1 MRIARVA
8 GEDGK
13 IFWASP
19 TADPAVFA
27 GLRGSWADGFTPTG
41 ETLDR
46 VRLLAPVEPAAI
58 YAIGLNYRDHA
69 AETGAPL
76 PDYPVLFMKNIRAA
90 IGPGEAIRLP
100 RHLRSD
106 EVDSEAELAVVLARD
121 CCNATRDGAMDFV
134 AGFTCANDV
143 SARDWQIKR
152 GGSQWCRGKTF
163 DTFAPLGPC
172 LVLKDEIADP
182 NTLRIQTI
190 LNGKTMQDWNTSDM
204 IFDVPTLIEFL
215 SGSTTLMPGTVILTG
230 TPQGVGAAMKPP
242 VFLQPGDTVTIDIE
256 KIGALT
262 NPVVAEP
269 NA

>member
-13 IFWASP
+13 IFWANP
-19 TADPAVFA
+19 TADPAVFT

-46 VRLLAPVEPAAI
+46 MRLLAPVEPAAI

-106 EVDSEAELAVVLARD
+106 EVDSEAELAVLLARD
-121 CCNATRDGAMDFV
+121 CRNATRDGAMDFV

-143 SARDWQIKR
+143 SARDWQLR
-152 GGSQWCRGKTF
+152 RSGRQWCRAKSF
-163 DTFAPLGPC
+163 DTFCPLGPWVVTPDE
-172 LVLKDEIADP
+172 LPRPFALDISGRINGRVL
-182 NTLRIQTI
+182 Q
-190 LNGKTMQDWNTSDM
+190 QSNTSQM
-204 IFDVPTLIEFL
+204 IFDVPALLEFL
-215 SGSTTLMPGTVILTG
+215 SADTTLPAGSVILTG
-230 TPQGVGAAMKPP
+230 TPQGVGMARQPP
-242 VFLQPGDTVTIDIE
+242 VWLQPGDRVAVEIE
-256 KIGALT
+256 GIGVLE
-262 NPVVAEP
+262 NPVVEGD
-269 NA
+269 